1 MKRTRTTAVNS
12 VNSKD
17 GAPPPRYGSALT
29 MKLFVADQSM
39 LSSVSFADAL

>member
-17 GAPPPRYGSALT
+17 GAPPPTDGSAPT
-29 MKLFVADQSM
+29 VKLFVADQPM
-39 LSSVSFADAL
+39 LPSVSFADAL